1 MATTNS
7 RDYWAARAIQREQEA
22 YLRGAALSAKVFSE
36 YQRAARELR
45 KSIQGFY
52 GKYATKHGLSYEQ
65 AVRRLTKREA
75 QEWKATLREY
85 VAQINVETDPKVKNA
100 LIAQLDA
107 LSYNS
112 QISRLEGLLGDI
124 GAQLN
129 LLYDRCLK
137 EMREEFGAIFSDS
150 YYKKQYDLQS
160 RAGWINEV
168 AKLTPEMIENT
179 VSYPWSGAMFSD
191 RLWRNKDALLFHAR
205 EIITQGLIQGK
216 GLPEVSKSLSAK
228 MGQSYKVAERL
239 IRTETN
245 HLHNEA
251 DKVAYAAAGVEQY
264 EFLAVLDARTSNL
277 CAELDGKHFK
287 LKQAKT
293 GTNYPPMHPN
303 CRSTTVDWDPDDAL
317 DWYNSGVPMPQRM
330 TYEEWVDKQGVE

>member
-36 YQRAARELR
+36 YERAARELR
-45 KSIQGFY
+45 KAIQAFY

-65 AVRRLTKREA
+65 AVRKLTKQEA

-85 VAQINVETDPKVKNA
+85 VAEINAETDQKVKDA

-112 QISRLEGLLGDI
+112 QISRLEGLLGDV

-137 EMREEFGAIFSDS
+137 EMREEFGALFSDG
-150 YYKKQYDLQS
+150 YYKKNFDLQI

-191 RLWRNKDALLFHAR
+191 RLWRNKDALLFHTR

-216 GLPEVSKSLSAK
+216 GLPEVSKALSAK
-228 MGQSYKVAERL
+228 MGQSFKVAERL

-251 DKVAYAAAGVEQY
+251 DRVAYAAAGVEQY
-264 EFLAVLDARTSNL
+264 EFMAVLDARTSDL
-277 CAELDGKHFK
+277 CAELDGEHFK
-287 LKQAKT
+287 LKDARP

-303 CRSTTVDWDPDDAL
+303 CRSTTVEWDPDDAL
-317 DWYNSGVPMPQRM
+317 DWLNSGVPMPKRM
-330 TYEEWVDKQGVE
+330 TYEEWAEKYCR